1 MGKEIELKL
10 RVSPGEARRLG
21 SHPLLAGCAT
31 QTYSLVN
38 TYYDTPELELRQR
51 GVALRL
57 RRKGDT
63 VWLMT
68 VKGGDA
74 GAGGLAQR
82 SEWEVSTEPGIFD
95 FAIVGDTA
103 LRKFLESRKHRLQ
116 ALFSTDFTRTT
127 WAVSIDDASVEV
139 ALDRGTI
146 RAAAANARL
155 RTEPLCE
162 LELELVA
169 GTSPDPLFTLAI
181 ALASTIVMHP
191 EIRSK
196 AERGYA
202 LAQGDVASPVKSRNP
217 PINTEMAPVEAFRA
231 VALSCLVHLQRNE
244 DGAIAGSDHQYLHQ
258 ARIAIRRLRSALKLF
273 APVLSD
279 EFVAVYAPR
288 WRALACRLGN
298 ARAWDVFVHQ
308 TLAACMEAFPAD
320 VAAARL
326 RERAQALHRTAQT
339 AVAAALREKAYSELL
354 LAFSAALFRQSGP
367 TIVREA
373 GQHVSLRRLARRAME
388 ERVEAIT
395 KLLGTTASLNTER
408 RHALRVK
415 LKTLRYGMEFFAPL
429 YANHSVRRY
438 QDALSALQDV
448 LGALNDRLTAVH
460 LIRMASAPGRPD
472 RLAEA
477 WRAGQS
483 ALLLMTLE
491 AHLQRFSACPKPW
504 QRASRA
510 ARRRPIT

>member
-10 RVSPGEARRLG
+10 RVSPHEARRLDA
-21 SHPLLAGCAT
+21 HALLAGCAT
-31 QTYSLVN
+31 QTYSLFN

-82 SEWEVSTEPGIFD
+82 SEWEASTEPGIFD
-95 FAIVGDTA
+95 FAIVGDVA

-127 WAVSIDDASVEV
+127 WTVGIDDARVEV

-155 RTEPLCE
+155 STEPLCE

-169 GTSPDPLFTLAI
+169 GASPDPLFTLAI
-181 ALASTIVMHP
+181 ELAGKIALHP

-231 VALSCLVHLQRNE
+231 VALSCLVHLQCNE
-244 DGAIAGSDHQYLHQ
+244 GGAIAGNDSEYLHQ
-258 ARIAIRRLRSALKLF
+258 TRIAIRRLRSALKLF

-279 EFVAVYAPR
+279 EFVAIYAPR

-298 ARAWDVFVHQ
+298 ARDWDVFVHQ
-308 TLAACMEAFPAD
+308 TLAACMEVFPAD
-320 VAAARL
+320 VAVARV

-367 TIVREA
+367 TIARQA

-395 KLLGTTASLNTER
+395 KLLGATERLDAER
-408 RHALRVK
+408 RHALRIK

-429 YANHSVRRY
+429 YASHSVRRY

-448 LGALNDRLTAVH
+448 LGALNDQLTAAR
-460 LIRMASAPGRPD
+460 LIRETSAPGRPD
-472 RLAEA
+472 RLAEG

-483 ALLLMTLE
+483 ALLQTTLE
-491 AHLQRFSACPKPW
+491 ARLQRFSACPQPR
-504 QRASRA
+504 QRALRA
-510 ARRRPIT
+510 AERQPVA